1 MIKFITI
8 FLDRPRILFL
18 TLAFILL
25 SGISSVSTLPIQENP
40 ELAERWA
47 TVTISYPGATP
58 ERIETQ
64 IVDNL
69 ENKLREI
76 VEIDIEDLESIITQG
91 FSETIVELQQSVPP
105 ALIEEV
111 WSKVQNKIDQI
122 EKPIGTTMLLER
134 SSGPPITV
142 EYIIDWKG
150 EGDEPIIMMSRLAQ
164 QLQKK
169 LSSVPG
175 TEKTA
180 IYGEAEEEIV
190 VEVDSAKM
198 SSLGLTYQ
206 DISSAI
212 RSYDNKKPIGVAS
225 DDYSE
230 FLIRLKDNI
239 TSPQKIGEIPVK
251 VINQSE
257 IIRLQDIAEVSMQPA
272 NPIEDIFLYNGRRV
286 ISVSATGSFAQR
298 VYDYVKNA
306 EEQVDDMRQSL
317 PEEFHIEQIY
327 DESIYVSSK
336 FGELIKSFSLASF
349 FVLSLSFF
357 FLGVRPG
364 IIVTAILPFSV
375 SLVLLGCRLI
385 DLPLHQTSITGIIIA
400 LGLLID
406 NGIIVVEDYKYRR
419 SLGLPIKE
427 SINQTLV
434 NISTPLLAATATT
447 VFAFMPIV
455 TGEGSSTEFVG
466 GLALTVIMSI
476 ISSLL
481 LALIMV
487 PVLMSYMERIPFF
500 ANINVHEEGYKNEK
514 ILKKYRQFL
523 TWAFDVPRRALLIS
537 ISLPVLGFLLFGS
550 IPKDFF
556 PTNDRDM
563 FRIHLELPTNSSS
576 IKTLERVKLLRQQV
590 IDSNLIELDRDYW
603 FIGRWMPR
611 VLMNIVGGEEKTG
624 SNNHAQAVFFAKDYY
639 EMIDNLPELSK
650 MLVAKNPDLILFVDS
665 FQSGPPVFSDI
676 QYSIIGDDENV
687 LRALGSELELII
699 NNAPDVSHTK
709 SLDGYSNTNIEFE
722 FNSSNISLSGKNTEL
737 LVDELYAENNG
748 IIVSSMLDS
757 NKELPI
763 RVKGIRSSSD
773 IIGDTNY
780 LSIPSQNGIDFIG
793 NYGEARINKTSSYVT
808 RRNSQRVNHVEGW
821 IWTGTLP
828 HRTELYL
835 EENFKEFERR
845 LPPGYSI
852 LVGGEA
858 NSRGESQSQ
867 IFSSAIIYI
876 LLITIGL
883 VFALNSFRQTAV
895 ILSVAI
901 FSIGLSFLGLKIG
914 QQNYGFI
921 GTIGAL
927 GLIGLSIN
935 DSIIVLSHIKEKAN
949 QIAMKKADLIE
960 VVIRSTRHIITTSLT
975 TLGGFMPLI
984 FASIFFRPLAWGMS
998 IGVLGATMTALL
1010 YIPAMFIWLNKIK
1023 D

>member
-1 MIKFITI
+1 MKFINI

-25 SGISSVSTLPIQENP
+25 SGISSISTLPIQENP

-64 IVDNL
+64 VVDNL

-76 VEIDIEDLESIITQG
+76 VELDIEDLSSVITQG
-91 FSETIVELQQSVPP
+91 FSETLVELQQNVPP
-105 ALIEEV
+105 LLIEEV

-122 EKPIGTTMLLER
+122 ETPDGVTMLLER

-150 EGDEPIIMMSRLAQ
+150 EGNTPIIMMSRLAQ
-164 QLQKK
+164 QLQKR

-206 DISSAI
+206 EISTAI
-212 RSYDNKKPIGVAS
+212 KSYDNKKPVGVVS
-225 DDYSE
+225 DEYSE

-239 TSPQKIGEIPVK
+239 TTPQKIGEIPVK

-272 NPIEDIFLYNGRRV
+272 NPIEDIFLYNGKRV
-286 ISVSATGSFAQR
+286 LSVSATGSFSQR
-298 VYDYVKNA
+298 VFEYVENVDD
-306 EEQVDDMRQSL
+306 QVDKMRLTL
-317 PEEFHIEQIY
+317 PEEFQIERIY

-336 FGELIKSFSLASF
+336 FGELIKSFALATF

-357 FLGVRPG
+357 FLGIRPG

-419 SLGLPIKE
+419 SIGLSIRE

-434 NISTPLLAATATT
+434 HISTPLLAATATT

-455 TGEGSSTEFVG
+455 TGEGSSIEFVG
-466 GLALTVIMSI
+466 GMALTVIMSI
-476 ISSLL
+476 ISSLV

-487 PVLMSYMERIPFF
+487 PVLMSYMERIPYF
-500 ANINVHEEGYKNEK
+500 ANINVHEEGYKNQK
-514 ILKKYRQFL
+514 ILKKYRKFL
-523 TWAFDVPRRALLIS
+523 TWAFDVPRRAILIS
-537 ISLPVLGFLLFGS
+537 ISLPLLGFLIFGS

-556 PTNDRDM
+556 PANDRDM
-563 FRIHLELPTNSSS
+563 FRIHIELPTNSSS
-576 IKTLERVKLLRQQV
+576 TKTLEKVQEIRNQV
-590 IDSNLIELDRDYW
+590 IDSNLIELDKDYW

-611 VLMNIVGGEEKTG
+611 VLMNIVGGEEKNG
-624 SNNHAQAVFFAKDYY
+624 GNNHAQAVFFAKDYY
-639 EMIDNLPELSK
+639 EMIENLPKLSK
-650 MLVAKNPDLILFVDS
+650 MLVAQNSDLIIFVDS
-665 FQSGPPVFSDI
+665 FQTGPPVFSDI

-687 LRALGSELELII
+687 LRAIGSELELII
-699 NNAPDVSHTK
+699 NDAPDVSHTK
-709 SLDGYSNTNIEFE
+709 SLAGYSNTNIEFE
-722 FNSSNISLSGKNTEL
+722 FNSSNVSLSGKNTEL
-737 LVDELYAENNG
+737 LVNELYAENNG
-748 IIVSSMLDS
+748 IVVSSMLDS
-757 NKELPI
+757 NKEIPI
-763 RVKGIRSSSD
+763 RVKGIRESSD
-773 IIGDTNY
+773 IIGNTGY
-780 LSIPSQNGIDFIG
+780 LSIPAKDGIDFIG
-793 NYGEARINKTSSYVT
+793 NYGQATINKTSSYVT
-808 RRNSQRVNHVEGW
+808 RRNSQRVNQVEGW

-828 HRTELYL
+828 HKTEQYL
-835 EENFKEFERR
+835 EEKFNEFESN

-852 LVGGEA
+852 IVGGEA
-858 NSRGESQSQ
+858 ESRGQSQSQ
-867 IFSSAIIYI
+867 IYSSAIIYL
-876 LLITIGL
+876 LLITFGL
-883 VFALNSFRQTAV
+883 VFALNSFRQTLL

-901 FSIGLSFLGLKIG
+901 FSIGLSFLGLKLG

-921 GTIGAL
+921 GTVGAL

-949 QIAMKKADLIE
+949 QVSMTKSDLIV

-975 TLGGFMPLI
+975 TLGGFLPLI
-984 FASIFFRPLAWGMS
+984 FANIFFRPLAWAMS

-1010 YIPAMFIWLNKIK
+1010 YIPAMFILLKKIK
-1023 D
+1023 T

>member
-1 MIKFITI
+1 MKFISI

-25 SGISSVSTLPIQENP
+25 SGISSIYTLPIQENP

-47 TVTISYPGATP
+47 TVTISYPGAAP

-64 IVDNL
+64 VVDNL

-76 VEIDIEDLESIITQG
+76 VELDIEDLASVITQG
-91 FSETIVELQQSVPP
+91 FSETLVELQQSVPP
-105 ALIEEV
+105 SLIEEV

-122 EKPIGTTMLLER
+122 ETPDGVTMLLER

-150 EGDEPIIMMSRLAQ
+150 EGNAPIIMMSRLAQ

-206 DISSAI
+206 EISSAI
-212 RSYDNKKPIGVAS
+212 RSYDNKKPVGVVS
-225 DDYSE
+225 DEYSE

-286 ISVSATGSFAQR
+286 LSVSATGSFSQR
-298 VYDYVKNA
+298 VFEYVENVDV
-306 EEQVDDMRQSL
+306 QVDKMRLTL
-317 PEEFHIEQIY
+317 PEEFQIERIY

-336 FGELIKSFSLASF
+336 FGELIKSFALATF

-357 FLGVRPG
+357 FLGIRPG
-364 IIVTAILPFSV
+364 IIVTAILPLSV

-419 SLGLPIKE
+419 SIGLSIRE

-434 NISTPLLAATATT
+434 HISTPLLAATATT

-455 TGEGSSTEFVG
+455 TGEGSSIEFVG
-466 GLALTVIMSI
+466 GMALTVIMSI
-476 ISSLL
+476 VSSLV

-487 PVLMSYMERIPFF
+487 PVLMSYMERIPYF

-514 ILKKYRQFL
+514 ILKKYRKFL
-523 TWAFDVPRRALLIS
+523 TWAFDIPRRAILIS
-537 ISLPVLGFLLFGS
+537 ISLPLLGFLIFGS

-556 PTNDRDM
+556 PANDRDM
-563 FRIHLELPTNSSS
+563 FRIHIELPTNSSS
-576 IKTLERVKLLRQQV
+576 TKTLERAQEIRQQV
-590 IDSNLIELDRDYW
+590 IDSNLIELDKDYW

-611 VLMNIVGGEEKTG
+611 VLMNIVGGEEKNG
-624 SNNHAQAVFFAKDYY
+624 GNNHAQAVFFAKDYF
-639 EMIDNLPELSK
+639 EMIENLPKLSK
-650 MLVAKNPDLILFVDS
+650 MLVAQNSDLIIFVDS

-687 LRALGSELELII
+687 LRAIGSELELII
-699 NNAPDVSHTK
+699 NDAPDVSHTK
-709 SLDGYSNTNIEFE
+709 SLAGYSNTNIEFE
-722 FNSSNISLSGKNTEL
+722 FNSSNVSLSGKNTEL
-737 LVDELYAENNG
+737 LVNELYAENNG

-757 NKELPI
+757 NKEIPI
-763 RVKGIRSSSD
+763 RIKGIRDSSD
-773 IIGDTNY
+773 ITGDTGY
-780 LSIPSQNGIDFIG
+780 LSIPTRDGIDFIG
-793 NYGEARINKTSSYVT
+793 NYGQATINKTSSYVT
-808 RRNSQRVNHVEGW
+808 RRNSQRVNQVEGW

-828 HRTELYL
+828 HKTEQYL
-835 EENFKEFERR
+835 EEKFNEFERN

-852 LVGGEA
+852 IVGGEA
-858 NSRGESQSQ
+858 ESRGQSQSQ
-867 IFSSAIIYI
+867 IYSSAIIYL
-876 LLITIGL
+876 LLITFGL
-883 VFALNSFRQTAV
+883 VFALNSFKQTLL

-901 FSIGLSFLGLKIG
+901 FSIGLSFLGLKLG

-921 GTIGAL
+921 GTVGAL

-949 QIAMKKADLIE
+949 QVSMTKSDLIE

-975 TLGGFMPLI
+975 TLGGFLPLI
-984 FASIFFRPLAWGMS
+984 FANIFFRPLAWAMS

-1010 YIPAMFIWLNKIK
+1010 YIPAMFILLKKIK
-1023 D
+1023 T

>member
-1 MIKFITI
+1 MKFINI
-8 FLDRPRILFL
+8 FLERPRILFL

-25 SGISSVSTLPIQENP
+25 SGISSISTLPIQENP

-64 IVDNL
+64 VVDNL

-76 VEIDIEDLESIITQG
+76 VELDIEDLSSVITQG
-91 FSETIVELQQSVPP
+91 FSETLVELQQSVPP

-122 EKPIGTTMLLER
+122 ETPDGVTMLLER

-150 EGDEPIIMMSRLAQ
+150 EGNAPIIMMSRLAQ

-206 DISSAI
+206 EISSAI
-212 RSYDNKKPIGVAS
+212 KSYDNKKPVGVVS
-225 DDYSE
+225 DEYSE

-272 NPIEDIFLYNGRRV
+272 SPIEDIFLYNGRRV
-286 ISVSATGSFAQR
+286 LSVSATGSFSQR
-298 VYDYVKNA
+298 VFEYVENVDN
-306 EEQVDDMRQSL
+306 QVDKMRLTL
-317 PEEFHIEQIY
+317 PEEFQIERIY
-327 DESIYVSSK
+327 DESTYVSSK
-336 FGELIKSFSLASF
+336 FGELIKSFALATF

-357 FLGVRPG
+357 FLGFRPG
-364 IIVTAILPFSV
+364 IIVTAILPLSV

-385 DLPLHQTSITGIIIA
+385 DLPLHQTSITGVIIA

-419 SLGLPIKE
+419 SNGLSIKE

-434 NISTPLLAATATT
+434 HISTPLIAATATT

-455 TGEGSSTEFVG
+455 TGEGSSIEFVG
-466 GLALTVIMSI
+466 GMALTVIMSI
-476 ISSLL
+476 VSSLL

-487 PVLMSYMERIPFF
+487 PVLMSYMERIPYF
-500 ANINVHEEGYKNEK
+500 ANINVHEEGYKNQK
-514 ILKKYRQFL
+514 ILKKYRKFL
-523 TWAFDVPRRALLIS
+523 TWAFDIPRRAILIS
-537 ISLPVLGFLLFGS
+537 ISLPLLGFLIFTS

-556 PTNDRDM
+556 PANDRDM
-563 FRIHLELPTNSSS
+563 FRIHIELPTNSSS
-576 IKTLERVKLLRQQV
+576 IKTLERVQEIRQQV

-611 VLMNIVGGEEKTG
+611 VLMNIVGGEEKNG
-624 SNNHAQAVFFAKDYY
+624 GNNHAQAVFFAKDYY
-639 EMIDNLPELSK
+639 EMIENLPKLSK
-650 MLVAKNPDLILFVDS
+650 MLVAQNSDLIIFVDS
-665 FQSGPPVFSDI
+665 FQTGPPVFSDI

-687 LRALGSELELII
+687 LRAIGSELELII
-699 NNAPDVSHTK
+699 NDAPDVSHTK
-709 SLDGYSNTNIEFE
+709 SLAGYSNTNIEFE
-722 FNSSNISLSGKNTEL
+722 FNSSNVSLSGKNTEL
-737 LVDELYAENNG
+737 LVNELYAENNG

-757 NKELPI
+757 NKEIPI
-763 RVKGIRSSSD
+763 RIKGMRDSSD
-773 IIGDTNY
+773 ITGDTGY
-780 LSIPSQNGIDFIG
+780 LSIPTQDGIDFIG
-793 NYGEARINKTSSYVT
+793 NYGQASINKTSSYVT
-808 RRNSQRVNHVEGW
+808 RRNSQRVNQVEGW

-828 HRTELYL
+828 HKTEQYL
-835 EENFKEFERR
+835 EEKFNDFESN

-852 LVGGEA
+852 IVGGEA
-858 NSRGESQSQ
+858 ESRGQSQSQ
-867 IFSSAIIYI
+867 IYSSAIIYL
-876 LLITIGL
+876 LLITFGL
-883 VFALNSFRQTAV
+883 VFALNSFKQTLL

-901 FSIGLSFLGLKIG
+901 FSIGLSFLGLKLG

-921 GTIGAL
+921 GTVGAL

-949 QIAMKKADLIE
+949 QVSMTKAELIE

-975 TLGGFMPLI
+975 TLGGFIPLI
-984 FASIFFRPLAWGMS
+984 FANIFFRPLAWAMS

-1010 YIPAMFIWLNKIK
+1010 YIPAMFILMKKIK
-1023 D
+1023 N

>member
-1 MIKFITI
+1 MKFISI

-25 SGISSVSTLPIQENP
+25 SGISSVFTLPIQENP

-64 IVDNL
+64 VVDNL

-76 VEIDIEDLESIITQG
+76 VELDIEDLSSVITQG
-91 FSETIVELQQSVPP
+91 FSETVVELRQSVPP

-122 EKPIGTTMLLER
+122 EMPDETTMLLER

-142 EYIIDWKG
+142 EYIIDWRG
-150 EGDEPIIMMSRLAQ
+150 EGSEPIIMMSRLAQ

-206 DISSAI
+206 EISLAI
-212 RSYDNKKPIGVAS
+212 RSYDNKKPVGVVS
-225 DDYSE
+225 DEYSE

-286 ISVSATGSFAQR
+286 ISVSATGSFSQR
-298 VYDYVKNA
+298 VFEYVENVDD
-306 EEQVDDMRQSL
+306 QVDDMRQTL
-317 PEEFHIEQIY
+317 PEEFQIERIY

-357 FLGVRPG
+357 FLGIRPG

-419 SLGLPIKE
+419 SIGLSIRE

-434 NISTPLLAATATT
+434 HISTPLAAATATT

-455 TGEGSSTEFVG
+455 TGEGSSIEFVG
-466 GLALTVIMSI
+466 GMALTVIMSI

-487 PVLMSYMERIPFF
+487 PVLMSYMERIPYF

-514 ILKKYRQFL
+514 ILKKYREFL
-523 TWAFDVPRRALLIS
+523 TWAFDVPRRAILIS
-537 ISLPVLGFLLFGS
+537 ISLPMLGFLLFGT

-556 PTNDRDM
+556 PANDRDM
-563 FRIHLELPTNSSS
+563 FRIHIELPTNSSS
-576 IKTLERVKLLRQQV
+576 TKTLERVQELRQQI

-611 VLMNIVGGEEKTG
+611 VLMNIVGGEEKNG
-624 SNNHAQAVFFAKDYY
+624 ANNHAQAVLFAKDYF

-650 MLVAKNPDLILFVDS
+650 MLVAKNSDLIIFVDS

-687 LRALGSELELII
+687 LRAIGSELELII
-699 NNAPDVSHTK
+699 NDAPDVSHTK
-709 SLDGYSNTNIEFE
+709 SLAGYSNTNIEFE
-722 FNSSNISLSGKNTEL
+722 FNSSNVSLSGKNTEL
-737 LVDELYAENNG
+737 LVNELYAENNG

-757 NKELPI
+757 NKEIPI
-763 RVKGIRSSSD
+763 RVKGLRESSD
-773 IIGDTNY
+773 IIGDTSY
-780 LSIPSQNGIDFIG
+780 LSIPTQNGIDFIG
-793 NYGEARINKTSSYVT
+793 NYGEATINKTTSYVT
-808 RRNSQRVNHVEGW
+808 RRNSQRVNQVEGW

-828 HRTELYL
+828 HETEQYL
-835 EENFKEFERR
+835 EEKFNEFERN

-852 LVGGEA
+852 IVGGEA
-858 NSRGESQSQ
+858 ESRGQSQSQ
-867 IFSSAIIYI
+867 IYSSAIIYI

-883 VFALNSFRQTAV
+883 VFALNSFRQTAI

-901 FSIGLSFLGLKIG
+901 FSVGLSFLGLKVG

-921 GTIGAL
+921 GTVGAL

-949 QIAMKKADLIE
+949 QIAMTKADLIE

-975 TLGGFMPLI
+975 TLGGFLPLI
-984 FASIFFRPLAWGMS
+984 FANIFFRPLAWGMS

-1010 YIPAMFIWLNKIK
+1010 YIPAMFILLKKIK
-1023 D
+1023 T

>member
-1 MIKFITI
+1 MKFINI
-8 FLDRPRILFL
+8 FLERPRILFL

-25 SGISSVSTLPIQENP
+25 SGISSISTLPIQENP

-64 IVDNL
+64 VVDNL

-76 VEIDIEDLESIITQG
+76 VELDIEDLSSVITQG
-91 FSETIVELQQSVPP
+91 FSETLVELQQSVSP

-122 EKPIGTTMLLER
+122 ETPDGVTMLLER

-150 EGDEPIIMMSRLAQ
+150 EGNAPIIMMSRLAQ

-206 DISSAI
+206 EISSAI
-212 RSYDNKKPIGVAS
+212 KSYDNKKPVGVVS
-225 DDYSE
+225 DKYSE

-272 NPIEDIFLYNGRRV
+272 SPIEDIFLYNGRRV
-286 ISVSATGSFAQR
+286 LSVSATGSFSQR
-298 VYDYVKNA
+298 VFEYVANVDN
-306 EEQVDDMRQSL
+306 QVDKMRLTL
-317 PEEFHIEQIY
+317 PEEFQIERIY
-327 DESIYVSSK
+327 DESTYVSSK
-336 FGELIKSFSLASF
+336 FGELIKSFALATF

-357 FLGVRPG
+357 FLGIRPG
-364 IIVTAILPFSV
+364 IIVTAILPLSV

-385 DLPLHQTSITGIIIA
+385 DLPLHQTSITGVIIA

-419 SLGLPIKE
+419 SNGLSIKE

-434 NISTPLLAATATT
+434 HISTPLIAATATT

-455 TGEGSSTEFVG
+455 TGEGSSIEFVG
-466 GLALTVIMSI
+466 GMALTVIMSI
-476 ISSLL
+476 VSSLL

-487 PVLMSYMERIPFF
+487 PVLMSYMERIPYF
-500 ANINVHEEGYKNEK
+500 ANINVHEEGYKNQK
-514 ILKKYRQFL
+514 ILKKYRKFL
-523 TWAFDVPRRALLIS
+523 TWAFDIPRRAILIS
-537 ISLPVLGFLLFGS
+537 ISLPLLGFLIFTS

-556 PTNDRDM
+556 PANDRDM
-563 FRIHLELPTNSSS
+563 FRIHIELPTNSSS
-576 IKTLERVKLLRQQV
+576 TKTLERVQEIRQQV

-611 VLMNIVGGEEKTG
+611 VLMNIVGGEEKNG
-624 SNNHAQAVFFAKDYY
+624 GNNHAQAVFFAKDYY
-639 EMIDNLPELSK
+639 EMIENLPKLSK
-650 MLVAKNPDLILFVDS
+650 MLVAQNSDLIIFVDS
-665 FQSGPPVFSDI
+665 FQTGPPVFSDI

-687 LRALGSELELII
+687 LRAIGSELELII
-699 NNAPDVSHTK
+699 NDAPDVSHTK
-709 SLDGYSNTNIEFE
+709 SLAGYSNTNIEFE
-722 FNSSNISLSGKNTEL
+722 FNSSNVSLSGKNTEL
-737 LVDELYAENNG
+737 LVNELYAENNG

-757 NKELPI
+757 NKEIPI
-763 RVKGIRSSSD
+763 RIKGIRDSSD
-773 IIGDTNY
+773 ITGDTGY
-780 LSIPSQNGIDFIG
+780 LSIPTQDGIDFIG
-793 NYGEARINKTSSYVT
+793 NYGQASINKTSSYVT
-808 RRNSQRVNHVEGW
+808 RRNSQRVNQVEGW

-828 HRTELYL
+828 HKTEQYL
-835 EENFKEFERR
+835 EEKFNEFESN

-852 LVGGEA
+852 IVGGEA
-858 NSRGESQSQ
+858 ESRGQSQSQ
-867 IFSSAIIYI
+867 IYSSAIIYL
-876 LLITIGL
+876 LLITFGL
-883 VFALNSFRQTAV
+883 VFALNSFKQTLL

-901 FSIGLSFLGLKIG
+901 FSIGLSFLGLKLG

-921 GTIGAL
+921 GTVGAL

-949 QIAMKKADLIE
+949 QVSMTKAELIE

-975 TLGGFMPLI
+975 TLGGFLPLI
-984 FASIFFRPLAWGMS
+984 FANIFFRPLAWAMS

-1010 YIPAMFIWLNKIK
+1010 YIPAMFILMKKIK
-1023 D
+1023 T

>member
-1 MIKFITI
+1 MKFISI

-25 SGISSVSTLPIQENP
+25 SGISSIYTLPIQENP

-47 TVTISYPGATP
+47 TVTISYPGAAP

-64 IVDNL
+64 VVDNL

-76 VEIDIEDLESIITQG
+76 VELDIEDLASVITQG
-91 FSETIVELQQSVPP
+91 FSETLVELQQSVPP
-105 ALIEEV
+105 SLIEEV

-122 EKPIGTTMLLER
+122 ETPDGVTMLLER

-150 EGDEPIIMMSRLAQ
+150 EGNAPIIMMSRLAQ

-206 DISSAI
+206 EISSAI
-212 RSYDNKKPIGVAS
+212 RSYDNKKPVGVVS
-225 DDYSE
+225 DEYSE

-286 ISVSATGSFAQR
+286 LSVSATGSFSQR
-298 VYDYVKNA
+298 VFEYVENVDV
-306 EEQVDDMRQSL
+306 QVDKMRLTL
-317 PEEFHIEQIY
+317 PEEFQIERIY

-336 FGELIKSFSLASF
+336 FGELIKSFALATF

-357 FLGVRPG
+357 FLGIRPG
-364 IIVTAILPFSV
+364 IIVTAILPLSV

-419 SLGLPIKE
+419 SIGLSIRE

-434 NISTPLLAATATT
+434 HISTPLLAATATT

-455 TGEGSSTEFVG
+455 TGEGSSIEFVG
-466 GLALTVIMSI
+466 GMALTVIMSI
-476 ISSLL
+476 ISSLV

-487 PVLMSYMERIPFF
+487 PVLMSYMERIPYF
-500 ANINVHEEGYKNEK
+500 ANINVHEEGYKNQK
-514 ILKKYRQFL
+514 ILKKYRKFL
-523 TWAFDVPRRALLIS
+523 TWAFDVPRRAILIS
-537 ISLPVLGFLLFGS
+537 ISLPLLGFLIFGS

-556 PTNDRDM
+556 PANDRDM
-563 FRIHLELPTNSSS
+563 FRIHIELPTNSSS
-576 IKTLERVKLLRQQV
+576 TKTLEKVQEIRNQV
-590 IDSNLIELDRDYW
+590 IDSNLIELDKDYW

-611 VLMNIVGGEEKTG
+611 VLMNIVGGEEKNG
-624 SNNHAQAVFFAKDYY
+624 GNNHAQAVFFAKDYY
-639 EMIDNLPELSK
+639 EMIENLPKLSK
-650 MLVAKNPDLILFVDS
+650 MLVAQNSDLIIFVDS

-687 LRALGSELELII
+687 LRAIGSELELII

-709 SLDGYSNTNIEFE
+709 SLAGYSNTNIEFE
-722 FNSSNISLSGKNTEL
+722 FDSSNISLSGKNTEL
-737 LVDELYAENNG
+737 LVNELYAENNG

-757 NKELPI
+757 NKEIPI
-763 RVKGIRSSSD
+763 RVKGIRESSD
-773 IIGDTNY
+773 IIGDTSY
-780 LSIPSQNGIDFIG
+780 LSIPSNDGIDFIG
-793 NYGEARINKTSSYVT
+793 NYGEAKINKTTSYVT
-808 RRNSQRVNHVEGW
+808 RRNSQRVNQVEGW

-828 HRTELYL
+828 HKTEQYL
-835 EENFKEFERR
+835 EENFRKFESN

-852 LVGGEA
+852 IVGGEA
-858 NSRGESQSQ
+858 ESRGQSQSQ
-867 IFSSAIIYI
+867 IYSSALIYI

-883 VFALNSFRQTAV
+883 VFALNSFRQTAI

-901 FSIGLSFLGLKIG
+901 FSIGLSFLGLKVG

-921 GTIGAL
+921 GTVGAL

-949 QIAMKKADLIE
+949 QISMTKADLIE

-975 TLGGFMPLI
+975 TLGGFLPLI
-984 FASIFFRPLAWGMS
+984 FANIFFRPLAWGMS

-1010 YIPAMFIWLNKIK
+1010 YIPAMFILLKRIK
-1023 D
+1023 N

>member
-1 MIKFITI
+1 MKFISI

-25 SGISSVSTLPIQENP
+25 SGISSVFTLPIQENP

-64 IVDNL
+64 VVDNL

-76 VEIDIEDLESIITQG
+76 VELDIEDLSSVITQG
-91 FSETIVELQQSVPP
+91 FSETVVELRQSVPP

-122 EKPIGTTMLLER
+122 EMPDETTMLLER

-150 EGDEPIIMMSRLAQ
+150 EGSEPIIMMSRLAQ

-206 DISSAI
+206 EISLAI
-212 RSYDNKKPIGVAS
+212 RSYDNKKPIGVVS
-225 DDYSE
+225 DEYSE

-286 ISVSATGSFAQR
+286 ISVSATGSFSQR
-298 VYDYVKNA
+298 VFEYVENIDD
-306 EEQVDDMRQSL
+306 QVDDMRQTL
-317 PEEFHIEQIY
+317 PEEFQIERIY

-357 FLGVRPG
+357 FLGIRPG

-419 SLGLPIKE
+419 SIGLSIRE

-434 NISTPLLAATATT
+434 HISTPLAAATATT

-455 TGEGSSTEFVG
+455 TGEGSSIEFVG
-466 GLALTVIMSI
+466 GMALTVIMSI

-487 PVLMSYMERIPFF
+487 PVLMSYMERIPYF

-514 ILKKYRQFL
+514 ILKKYREFL
-523 TWAFDVPRRALLIS
+523 TWAFDVPRRAILIS
-537 ISLPVLGFLLFGS
+537 ISLPMLGFLLFGT

-556 PTNDRDM
+556 PANDRDM
-563 FRIHLELPTNSSS
+563 FRIHIELPTNSSS
-576 IKTLERVKLLRQQV
+576 TKTLERVQELRQQI

-611 VLMNIVGGEEKTG
+611 VLMNIVGGEEKNG
-624 SNNHAQAVFFAKDYY
+624 ANNHAQAVLFAKDYF

-650 MLVAKNPDLILFVDS
+650 MLVAKNSDLIIFVDS

-687 LRALGSELELII
+687 LRAIGSELELII
-699 NNAPDVSHTK
+699 NDAPDVSHTK
-709 SLDGYSNTNIEFE
+709 SLAGYSNTNIEFE
-722 FNSSNISLSGKNTEL
+722 FNSSNVSLSGKNTEL
-737 LVDELYAENNG
+737 LVNELYAENNG

-757 NKELPI
+757 NKEIPI
-763 RVKGIRSSSD
+763 RVKGIRESSD
-773 IIGDTNY
+773 IIGDTSY
-780 LSIPSQNGIDFIG
+780 LSIPTQNGIDFIG
-793 NYGEARINKTSSYVT
+793 NYGEATINKTTSYVT
-808 RRNSQRVNHVEGW
+808 RRNSQRVNQVEGW

-828 HRTELYL
+828 HKTEQYL
-835 EENFKEFERR
+835 EEKFNEFKRN

-852 LVGGEA
+852 IVGGEA
-858 NSRGESQSQ
+858 ESRGQSQSQ
-867 IFSSAIIYI
+867 IYSSAIIYI

-883 VFALNSFRQTAV
+883 VFALNSFRQTAI

-901 FSIGLSFLGLKIG
+901 FSVGLSFLGLKVG

-921 GTIGAL
+921 GTVGAL

-949 QIAMKKADLIE
+949 QIAMTKADLIE

-975 TLGGFMPLI
+975 TLGGFLPLI
-984 FASIFFRPLAWGMS
+984 FANIFFRPLAWGMS

-1010 YIPAMFIWLNKIK
+1010 YIPAMFILLKKIK
-1023 D
+1023 I

>member
-164 QLQKK
+164 LQKK

-212 RSYDNKKPIGVAS
+212 RSYDNKKPIGVVS
-225 DDYSE
+225 DEYSE
-230 FLIRLKDNI
+230 LLIRLKDNI

-306 EEQVDDMRQSL
+306 EAQVDDMRQSL

-327 DESIYVSSK
+327 DESIYVSGK

-406 NGIIVVEDYKYRR
+406 NGIIVVGNSTKTEDY
-419 SLGLPIKE
+419 SFDVLLIKLSE
-427 SINQTLV
+427 NGEEEWSQTFGNNTNEVNMSVQSINPTSKIV
-434 NISTPLLAATATT
+434 N
-447 VFAFMPIV
+447 F
-455 TGEGSSTEFVG
+455 
-466 GLALTVIMSI
+466 
-476 ISSLL
+476 
-481 LALIMV
+481 
-487 PVLMSYMERIPFF
+487 
-500 ANINVHEEGYKNEK
+500 
-514 ILKKYRQFL
+514 
-523 TWAFDVPRRALLIS
+523 
-537 ISLPVLGFLLFGS
+537 
-550 IPKDFF
+550 
-556 PTNDRDM
+556 
-563 FRIHLELPTNSSS
+563 
-576 IKTLERVKLLRQQV
+576 
-590 IDSNLIELDRDYW
+590 
-603 FIGRWMPR
+603 
-611 VLMNIVGGEEKTG
+611 
-624 SNNHAQAVFFAKDYY
+624 
-639 EMIDNLPELSK
+639 
-650 MLVAKNPDLILFVDS
+650 
-665 FQSGPPVFSDI
+665 
-676 QYSIIGDDENV
+676 
-687 LRALGSELELII
+687 
-699 NNAPDVSHTK
+699 
-709 SLDGYSNTNIEFE
+709 
-722 FNSSNISLSGKNTEL
+722 
-737 LVDELYAENNG
+737 
-748 IIVSSMLDS
+748 
-757 NKELPI
+757 
-763 RVKGIRSSSD
+763 
-773 IIGDTNY
+773 
-780 LSIPSQNGIDFIG
+780 
-793 NYGEARINKTSSYVT
+793 
-808 RRNSQRVNHVEGW
+808 
-821 IWTGTLP
+821 
-828 HRTELYL
+828 
-835 EENFKEFERR
+835 
-845 LPPGYSI
+845 
-852 LVGGEA
+852 
-858 NSRGESQSQ
+858 
-867 IFSSAIIYI
+867 
-876 LLITIGL
+876 
-883 VFALNSFRQTAV
+883 
-895 ILSVAI
+895 
-901 FSIGLSFLGLKIG
+901 
-914 QQNYGFI
+914 
-921 GTIGAL
+921 
-927 GLIGLSIN
+927 
-935 DSIIVLSHIKEKAN
+935 
-949 QIAMKKADLIE
+949 
-960 VVIRSTRHIITTSLT
+960 
-975 TLGGFMPLI
+975 
-984 FASIFFRPLAWGMS
+984 
-998 IGVLGATMTALL
+998 
-1010 YIPAMFIWLNKIK
+1010 
-1023 D
+1023 

>member
-1 MIKFITI
+1 MKFINI

-25 SGISSVSTLPIQENP
+25 SGISSISTLPIQENP

-64 IVDNL
+64 VVDNL

-76 VEIDIEDLESIITQG
+76 VELDIEDLSSVITQG
-91 FSETIVELQQSVPP
+91 FSETLVELQQNVPP
-105 ALIEEV
+105 SLIEEV

-122 EKPIGTTMLLER
+122 ETPDGVTMLLER

-150 EGDEPIIMMSRLAQ
+150 EGNTPIIMMSRLAQ
-164 QLQKK
+164 QLQKR

-206 DISSAI
+206 EISTAI
-212 RSYDNKKPIGVAS
+212 KSYDNKKPVGVVS
-225 DDYSE
+225 DEYSE

-239 TSPQKIGEIPVK
+239 TTPQKIGEIPVK

-272 NPIEDIFLYNGRRV
+272 NPIEDIFLYNGKRV
-286 ISVSATGSFAQR
+286 LSVSATGSFSQR
-298 VYDYVKNA
+298 VFEYVENVDD
-306 EEQVDDMRQSL
+306 QVDKMRLTL
-317 PEEFHIEQIY
+317 PEEFQIERIY

-336 FGELIKSFSLASF
+336 FGELIKSFALATF

-357 FLGVRPG
+357 FLGIRPG

-419 SLGLPIKE
+419 SIGLSIRE

-434 NISTPLLAATATT
+434 HISTPLLAATATT

-455 TGEGSSTEFVG
+455 TGEGSSIEFVG
-466 GLALTVIMSI
+466 GMALTVIMSI
-476 ISSLL
+476 ISSLV

-487 PVLMSYMERIPFF
+487 PVLMSYMERIPYF
-500 ANINVHEEGYKNEK
+500 ANINVHEEGYKNQK
-514 ILKKYRQFL
+514 ILKKYRKFL
-523 TWAFDVPRRALLIS
+523 TWAFDVPRRAILIS
-537 ISLPVLGFLLFGS
+537 IYLPLLGFLIFGS

-556 PTNDRDM
+556 PANDRDM
-563 FRIHLELPTNSSS
+563 FRIHIELPTNSSS
-576 IKTLERVKLLRQQV
+576 TKTLEKVQEIRNQV
-590 IDSNLIELDRDYW
+590 IDSNLIELDKDYW

-611 VLMNIVGGEEKTG
+611 VLMNIVGGEEKNG
-624 SNNHAQAVFFAKDYY
+624 GNNHAQAVFFAKDYY
-639 EMIDNLPELSK
+639 EMIENLPKLSK
-650 MLVAKNPDLILFVDS
+650 MLVAQNSDLIIFVDS
-665 FQSGPPVFSDI
+665 FQTGPPVFSDI

-687 LRALGSELELII
+687 LRAIGSELELII
-699 NNAPDVSHTK
+699 NDAPDVSHTK
-709 SLDGYSNTNIEFE
+709 SLAGYSNTNIEFE
-722 FNSSNISLSGKNTEL
+722 FNSSNVSLSGKNTEL
-737 LVDELYAENNG
+737 LVNELYAENNG
-748 IIVSSMLDS
+748 IVVSSMLDS
-757 NKELPI
+757 NKEIPI
-763 RVKGIRSSSD
+763 RVKGIRESSD
-773 IIGDTNY
+773 IIGNTGY
-780 LSIPSQNGIDFIG
+780 LSIPAKDGIDFIG
-793 NYGEARINKTSSYVT
+793 NYGQATINKTSSYVT
-808 RRNSQRVNHVEGW
+808 RRNSQRVNQVEGW

-828 HRTELYL
+828 HKTEQYL
-835 EENFKEFERR
+835 EEKFNEFESN

-852 LVGGEA
+852 IVGGEA
-858 NSRGESQSQ
+858 ESRGQSQSQ
-867 IFSSAIIYI
+867 IFSSAIIYL
-876 LLITIGL
+876 LLITFGL
-883 VFALNSFRQTAV
+883 VFALNSFRQTLL

-901 FSIGLSFLGLKIG
+901 FSIGLSFLGLKLG

-921 GTIGAL
+921 GTVGAL

-949 QIAMKKADLIE
+949 QVSMTKSDLIE

-975 TLGGFMPLI
+975 TLGGFLPLI
-984 FASIFFRPLAWGMS
+984 FANIFFRPLAWAMS

-1010 YIPAMFIWLNKIK
+1010 YIPAMFILLKKIK
-1023 D
+1023 T

>member
-1 MIKFITI
+1 MKFISI

-25 SGISSVSTLPIQENP
+25 SGISSVFTLPIQENP

-64 IVDNL
+64 VVDNL

-76 VEIDIEDLESIITQG
+76 VELDIEDLSSVITQG
-91 FSETIVELQQSVPP
+91 FSETVVELRQSVPP

-122 EKPIGTTMLLER
+122 EMPDETTMLLER

-150 EGDEPIIMMSRLAQ
+150 EGSEPIIMMSRLAQ

-206 DISSAI
+206 EISLAI
-212 RSYDNKKPIGVAS
+212 RSYDNKKPIGVVS
-225 DDYSE
+225 DEYSE

-286 ISVSATGSFAQR
+286 ISVSATGSFSQR
-298 VYDYVKNA
+298 VFEYVENVDD
-306 EEQVDDMRQSL
+306 QVDDMRQTL
-317 PEEFHIEQIY
+317 PEEFQIERIY

-357 FLGVRPG
+357 FLGIRPG

-419 SLGLPIKE
+419 SIGLSIRE

-434 NISTPLLAATATT
+434 HISTPLAAATATT

-455 TGEGSSTEFVG
+455 TGEGSSIEFVG
-466 GLALTVIMSI
+466 GMALTVIMSI

-487 PVLMSYMERIPFF
+487 PVLMSYMERIPYF

-514 ILKKYRQFL
+514 ILKKYREFL
-523 TWAFDVPRRALLIS
+523 TWAFDVPRRAILIS
-537 ISLPVLGFLLFGS
+537 ISLPMLGFLLFGT

-556 PTNDRDM
+556 PANDRDM
-563 FRIHLELPTNSSS
+563 FRIHIELPTNSSS
-576 IKTLERVKLLRQQV
+576 TKTLERVQELRQQI

-611 VLMNIVGGEEKTG
+611 VLMNIVGGEEKNG
-624 SNNHAQAVFFAKDYY
+624 ANNHAQAVLFAKDYF

-650 MLVAKNPDLILFVDS
+650 MLVAKNSDLIIFVDS

-687 LRALGSELELII
+687 LRAIGSELELII
-699 NNAPDVSHTK
+699 NDAPDVSHTK
-709 SLDGYSNTNIEFE
+709 SLAGYSNTNIEFE
-722 FNSSNISLSGKNTEL
+722 FNSSNVSLSGKNTEL
-737 LVDELYAENNG
+737 LVNELYAENNG

-757 NKELPI
+757 NKEIPI
-763 RVKGIRSSSD
+763 RVKGIRESSD
-773 IIGDTNY
+773 IIGDTSY
-780 LSIPSQNGIDFIG
+780 LSIPTQNGIDFIG
-793 NYGEARINKTSSYVT
+793 NYGEATINKTTSYVT
-808 RRNSQRVNHVEGW
+808 RRNSQRVNQVEGW

-828 HRTELYL
+828 HKTEQYL
-835 EENFKEFERR
+835 EEKFNEFERN

-852 LVGGEA
+852 IVGGEA
-858 NSRGESQSQ
+858 ESRGQSQSQ
-867 IFSSAIIYI
+867 IYSSAIIYI

-883 VFALNSFRQTAV
+883 VFALNSFRQTAI

-901 FSIGLSFLGLKIG
+901 FSVGLSFLGLKVG

-921 GTIGAL
+921 GTVGAL

-949 QIAMKKADLIE
+949 QIAMTKADLIE

-975 TLGGFMPLI
+975 TLGGFLPLI
-984 FASIFFRPLAWGMS
+984 FANIFFRPLAWGMS

-1010 YIPAMFIWLNKIK
+1010 YIPAMFILLKKIK
-1023 D
+1023 I

>member
-1 MIKFITI
+1 MKFINI
-8 FLDRPRILFL
+8 FLERPRILFL

-25 SGISSVSTLPIQENP
+25 SGISSISILPIQENP

-64 IVDNL
+64 VVDNL

-76 VEIDIEDLESIITQG
+76 VELDIEDLSSVITQG

-122 EKPIGTTMLLER
+122 ETPDGVTMLLER

-150 EGDEPIIMMSRLAQ
+150 EGNAPIIMMSRLAQ

-206 DISSAI
+206 EISSAI
-212 RSYDNKKPIGVAS
+212 KSYDNKKPVGVVS
-225 DDYSE
+225 DKYSE

-272 NPIEDIFLYNGRRV
+272 SPIEDIFLYNGRRV
-286 ISVSATGSFAQR
+286 LSVSATGSFSQR
-298 VYDYVKNA
+298 VFEYVENVDN
-306 EEQVDDMRQSL
+306 QVDKMRLTL
-317 PEEFHIEQIY
+317 PEEFQIERIY
-327 DESIYVSSK
+327 DESTYVSSK
-336 FGELIKSFSLASF
+336 FGELIKSFALATF

-357 FLGVRPG
+357 FLGIRPG
-364 IIVTAILPFSV
+364 IIVTAILPLSV

-385 DLPLHQTSITGIIIA
+385 DLPLHQTSITGVIIA

-419 SLGLPIKE
+419 SNGLSIKE

-434 NISTPLLAATATT
+434 HISTPLIAATATT

-455 TGEGSSTEFVG
+455 TGEGSSIEFVG
-466 GLALTVIMSI
+466 GMALTVIMSI
-476 ISSLL
+476 VSSLL

-487 PVLMSYMERIPFF
+487 PVLMSYMERIPYF
-500 ANINVHEEGYKNEK
+500 ANINVHEEGYKNQK
-514 ILKKYRQFL
+514 ILKKYRKFL
-523 TWAFDVPRRALLIS
+523 TWAFDIPRRAILIS
-537 ISLPVLGFLLFGS
+537 ISLPLLGFLIFTS

-556 PTNDRDM
+556 PANDRDM
-563 FRIHLELPTNSSS
+563 FRIHIELPTNSSS
-576 IKTLERVKLLRQQV
+576 TKTLERVQEIRQQV

-611 VLMNIVGGEEKTG
+611 VLMNIVGGEEKNG
-624 SNNHAQAVFFAKDYY
+624 GNNHAQAVFFAKDYY
-639 EMIDNLPELSK
+639 EMIENLPKLSK
-650 MLVAKNPDLILFVDS
+650 MLVAQNSDLIIFVDS
-665 FQSGPPVFSDI
+665 FQTGPPVFSDI

-687 LRALGSELELII
+687 LRAIGSELELII
-699 NNAPDVSHTK
+699 NDAPDVSHTK
-709 SLDGYSNTNIEFE
+709 SLAGYSNTNIEFE
-722 FNSSNISLSGKNTEL
+722 FNSSNVSLSGKNTEL
-737 LVDELYAENNG
+737 LVNELYAENNG

-757 NKELPI
+757 NKEIPI
-763 RVKGIRSSSD
+763 RIKGIRDSSD
-773 IIGDTNY
+773 ITGDTGY
-780 LSIPSQNGIDFIG
+780 LSIPTQDGIDFIG
-793 NYGEARINKTSSYVT
+793 NYGQASINKTSSYVT
-808 RRNSQRVNHVEGW
+808 RRNSQRVNQVEGW

-828 HRTELYL
+828 HKTEQYL
-835 EENFKEFERR
+835 EEKFNEFENN

-852 LVGGEA
+852 IVGGEA
-858 NSRGESQSQ
+858 ESRGQSQSQ
-867 IFSSAIIYI
+867 IYSSAIIYL
-876 LLITIGL
+876 LLITFGL
-883 VFALNSFRQTAV
+883 VFALNSFKQTLL

-901 FSIGLSFLGLKIG
+901 FSIGLSFLGLKLG

-921 GTIGAL
+921 GTVGAL

-949 QIAMKKADLIE
+949 QVSMTKAELIE

-975 TLGGFMPLI
+975 TLGGFLPLI
-984 FASIFFRPLAWGMS
+984 FANIFFRPLAWAMS

-1010 YIPAMFIWLNKIK
+1010 YIPAMFILMKKIK
-1023 D
+1023 T

>member
-1 MIKFITI
+1 MKFINI
-8 FLDRPRILFL
+8 FLERPRILFL

-25 SGISSVSTLPIQENP
+25 SGISSISSLPIQENP

-64 IVDNL
+64 VVDNL

-76 VEIDIEDLESIITQG
+76 VELDIEDLSSVITQG
-91 FSETIVELQQSVPP
+91 FSETQVELQQSVPP

-122 EKPIGTTMLLER
+122 ETPDGVTMLLER

-150 EGDEPIIMMSRLAQ
+150 EGNTPIIMMSRLAQ

-206 DISSAI
+206 EISSAI
-212 RSYDNKKPIGVAS
+212 KSYDNKKPVGVVS
-225 DDYSE
+225 DKYSE

-272 NPIEDIFLYNGRRV
+272 SPIEDIFLYNGRRV
-286 ISVSATGSFAQR
+286 LSVSATGSFSQR
-298 VYDYVKNA
+298 VFEYVENVDN
-306 EEQVDDMRQSL
+306 QVNKMRLTL
-317 PEEFHIEQIY
+317 PEEFQIERIY
-327 DESIYVSSK
+327 DESTYVSSK
-336 FGELIKSFSLASF
+336 FGELIKSFALATF

-357 FLGVRPG
+357 FLGIRPG
-364 IIVTAILPFSV
+364 IIVTAILPLSV

-385 DLPLHQTSITGIIIA
+385 DLPLHQTSITGVIIA

-419 SLGLPIKE
+419 SNGLSIKE

-434 NISTPLLAATATT
+434 HISTPLIAATATT

-455 TGEGSSTEFVG
+455 TGEGSSIEFVG
-466 GLALTVIMSI
+466 GMALTVIMSI
-476 ISSLL
+476 VSSLL
-481 LALIMV
+481 LALFMV
-487 PVLMSYMERIPFF
+487 PVLMSYMERIPYF
-500 ANINVHEEGYKNEK
+500 ANINVHEEGYKNQK
-514 ILKKYRQFL
+514 ILKKYRKFL
-523 TWAFDVPRRALLIS
+523 TWAFDIPRRAILIS
-537 ISLPVLGFLLFGS
+537 ISLPLLGFLIFPS

-556 PTNDRDM
+556 PANDRDM
-563 FRIHLELPTNSSS
+563 FRIHIELPTNSSS
-576 IKTLERVKLLRQQV
+576 TKTLERVQEIRQQV

-611 VLMNIVGGEEKTG
+611 VLMNIVGGEEKNG
-624 SNNHAQAVFFAKDYY
+624 ANNHAQAVFFAKDYY
-639 EMIDNLPELSK
+639 EMIENLPKLSK
-650 MLVAKNPDLILFVDS
+650 MLVAQNSDLIIFVDS
-665 FQSGPPVFSDI
+665 FQTGPPVFSDI

-687 LRALGSELELII
+687 LRAIGSELELII
-699 NNAPDVSHTK
+699 NDAPDVSHTK
-709 SLDGYSNTNIEFE
+709 SLAGYSNTNIEFE
-722 FNSSNISLSGKNTEL
+722 FNSSNVSLSGKNTEL
-737 LVDELYAENNG
+737 LVNELYAENNG

-757 NKELPI
+757 NKEIPI
-763 RVKGIRSSSD
+763 RIKGIKDSSD
-773 IIGDTNY
+773 ITGDTGY
-780 LSIPSQNGIDFIG
+780 LSIPAQDEIDFIG
-793 NYGEARINKTSSYVT
+793 NYGKASINKTSSYVT
-808 RRNSQRVNHVEGW
+808 RRNSQRVNQVEGW

-828 HRTELYL
+828 HKTEQYL
-835 EENFKEFERR
+835 EEKFNEFENN

-852 LVGGEA
+852 IVGGEA
-858 NSRGESQSQ
+858 ESRGQSQSQ
-867 IFSSAIIYI
+867 IYSSAIIYL
-876 LLITIGL
+876 LLITFGL
-883 VFALNSFRQTAV
+883 VFALNSFKQTLL

-901 FSIGLSFLGLKIG
+901 FSIGLSFLGLKLG

-921 GTIGAL
+921 GTVGAL

-949 QIAMKKADLIE
+949 QVSMTKAELIE

-975 TLGGFMPLI
+975 TLGGFLPLI
-984 FASIFFRPLAWGMS
+984 FANIFFRPLAWAMS

-1010 YIPAMFIWLNKIK
+1010 YIPAMFILMKKIK
-1023 D
+1023 T

>member
-1 MIKFITI
+1 MKFINI

-25 SGISSVSTLPIQENP
+25 SGISSISTLPIQENP

-64 IVDNL
+64 VVDNL

-76 VEIDIEDLESIITQG
+76 VELDIEDLSSVITQG
-91 FSETIVELQQSVPP
+91 FSETLVELQQNVPP
-105 ALIEEV
+105 LLIEEV

-122 EKPIGTTMLLER
+122 ETPDGVTMLLER

-150 EGDEPIIMMSRLAQ
+150 EGNTPIIMMSRLAQ
-164 QLQKK
+164 QLQKR

-206 DISSAI
+206 EISTAI
-212 RSYDNKKPIGVAS
+212 KSYDNKKPVGVVS
-225 DDYSE
+225 DEYSE

-239 TSPQKIGEIPVK
+239 TTPQKIGEIPVK

-272 NPIEDIFLYNGRRV
+272 NPIEDIFLYNGKRV
-286 ISVSATGSFAQR
+286 LSVSATGSFSQR
-298 VYDYVKNA
+298 VFEYVENVDD
-306 EEQVDDMRQSL
+306 QVDKMRLTL
-317 PEEFHIEQIY
+317 PEEFQIERIY

-336 FGELIKSFSLASF
+336 FGELIKSFALATF

-357 FLGVRPG
+357 FLGIRPG

-419 SLGLPIKE
+419 SIGLSIRE

-434 NISTPLLAATATT
+434 HISTPLLAATATT

-455 TGEGSSTEFVG
+455 TGEGSSIEFVG
-466 GLALTVIMSI
+466 GMALTVIMSI
-476 ISSLL
+476 ISSLV

-487 PVLMSYMERIPFF
+487 PVLMSYMERIPYF
-500 ANINVHEEGYKNEK
+500 ANINVHEEGYKNQK
-514 ILKKYRQFL
+514 ILKKYRKFL
-523 TWAFDVPRRALLIS
+523 TWAFDVPRRAILIS
-537 ISLPVLGFLLFGS
+537 ISLPLLGFLIFGS

-556 PTNDRDM
+556 PANDRDM
-563 FRIHLELPTNSSS
+563 FRIHIELPTNSSS
-576 IKTLERVKLLRQQV
+576 TKTLEKVQEIRNQV
-590 IDSNLIELDRDYW
+590 IDSNLIELDKDYW

-611 VLMNIVGGEEKTG
+611 VLMNIVGGEEKNG
-624 SNNHAQAVFFAKDYY
+624 GNNHAQAVFFAKDYY
-639 EMIDNLPELSK
+639 EMIENLPKLSK
-650 MLVAKNPDLILFVDS
+650 MLVAQNSDLIIFVDS
-665 FQSGPPVFSDI
+665 FQTGPPVFSDI

-687 LRALGSELELII
+687 LRAIGSELELII
-699 NNAPDVSHTK
+699 NDAPDVSHTK
-709 SLDGYSNTNIEFE
+709 SLAGYSNTNIEFE
-722 FNSSNISLSGKNTEL
+722 FNSSNVSLSGKNTEL
-737 LVDELYAENNG
+737 LVNELYAENNG
-748 IIVSSMLDS
+748 IVVSSMLDS
-757 NKELPI
+757 NKEIPI
-763 RVKGIRSSSD
+763 RVKGIRESSD
-773 IIGDTNY
+773 IIGNTGY
-780 LSIPSQNGIDFIG
+780 LSIPAKDGIDFIG
-793 NYGEARINKTSSYVT
+793 NYGQATINKTSSYVT
-808 RRNSQRVNHVEGW
+808 RRNSQRVNQVEGW

-828 HRTELYL
+828 HKTEKYL
-835 EENFKEFERR
+835 EEKFNEFESN

-852 LVGGEA
+852 IVGGEA
-858 NSRGESQSQ
+858 ESRGQSQSQ
-867 IFSSAIIYI
+867 IYSSAIIYL
-876 LLITIGL
+876 LLITFGL
-883 VFALNSFRQTAV
+883 VFALNSFRQTLL

-901 FSIGLSFLGLKIG
+901 FSIGLSFLGLKLG

-921 GTIGAL
+921 GTVGAL

-949 QIAMKKADLIE
+949 QVSMTKSDLIE

-975 TLGGFMPLI
+975 TLGGFLPLI
-984 FASIFFRPLAWGMS
+984 FANIFFRPLAWAMS

-1010 YIPAMFIWLNKIK
+1010 YIPAMFILLKKIK
-1023 D
+1023 T

>member
-1 MIKFITI
+1 MKFISI

-25 SGISSVSTLPIQENP
+25 SGISSVFTLPIQENP

-64 IVDNL
+64 VVDNL

-76 VEIDIEDLESIITQG
+76 VELDIEDLSSVITQG
-91 FSETIVELQQSVPP
+91 FSETVVELRQSVPP

-122 EKPIGTTMLLER
+122 EMPDETTMLLER

-150 EGDEPIIMMSRLAQ
+150 EGSEPIIMMSRLAQ

-206 DISSAI
+206 EISLAI
-212 RSYDNKKPIGVAS
+212 RSYDNKKPIGVVS
-225 DDYSE
+225 DEYSE

-286 ISVSATGSFAQR
+286 ISVSATGSFSQR
-298 VYDYVKNA
+298 VFEYVENVDD
-306 EEQVDDMRQSL
+306 QVDDMRQTL
-317 PEEFHIEQIY
+317 PEEFQIERIY

-357 FLGVRPG
+357 FLGIRPG

-419 SLGLPIKE
+419 SIGLSIRE

-434 NISTPLLAATATT
+434 HISTPLAAATATT

-455 TGEGSSTEFVG
+455 TGEGSSIEFVG
-466 GLALTVIMSI
+466 GMALTVIMSI

-487 PVLMSYMERIPFF
+487 PVLMSYMERIPYF

-514 ILKKYRQFL
+514 ILKKYREFL
-523 TWAFDVPRRALLIS
+523 TWAFDVPRRAILIS
-537 ISLPVLGFLLFGS
+537 ISLPMLGFLLFGT

-556 PTNDRDM
+556 PANDRDM
-563 FRIHLELPTNSSS
+563 FRIHIELPTNSSS
-576 IKTLERVKLLRQQV
+576 TKTLERVQELRQQI

-611 VLMNIVGGEEKTG
+611 VLMNIVGGEEKNG
-624 SNNHAQAVFFAKDYY
+624 ANNHAQAVLFAKDYF

-650 MLVAKNPDLILFVDS
+650 MLVAKNSDLIIFVDS

-687 LRALGSELELII
+687 LRAIGSELELII
-699 NNAPDVSHTK
+699 NDAPDVSHTK
-709 SLDGYSNTNIEFE
+709 SLAGYSNTNIEFE
-722 FNSSNISLSGKNTEL
+722 FNSSNVSLSGKNTEL
-737 LVDELYAENNG
+737 LVNELYAENNG

-757 NKELPI
+757 NKEIPI
-763 RVKGIRSSSD
+763 RVKGLRESSD
-773 IIGDTNY
+773 IIGDTSY
-780 LSIPSQNGIDFIG
+780 LSIPTQNGIDFIG
-793 NYGEARINKTSSYVT
+793 NYGEATINKTTSYVT
-808 RRNSQRVNHVEGW
+808 RRNSQRVNQVEGW

-828 HRTELYL
+828 HKTEQYL
-835 EENFKEFERR
+835 EEKFNEFERN

-852 LVGGEA
+852 IVGGEA
-858 NSRGESQSQ
+858 ESRGQSQSQ
-867 IFSSAIIYI
+867 IYSSAIIYI

-883 VFALNSFRQTAV
+883 VFALNSFRQTAI

-901 FSIGLSFLGLKIG
+901 FSVGLSFLGLKVG

-921 GTIGAL
+921 GTVGAL

-949 QIAMKKADLIE
+949 QIAMTKADLIE

-975 TLGGFMPLI
+975 TLGGFLPLI
-984 FASIFFRPLAWGMS
+984 FANIFFRPLAWGMS

-1010 YIPAMFIWLNKIK
+1010 YIPAMFILLKKIK
-1023 D
+1023 T

>member
-1 MIKFITI
+1 MKFINI
-8 FLDRPRILFL
+8 FLERPRILFL

-25 SGISSVSTLPIQENP
+25 SGISSISTLPIQENP

-64 IVDNL
+64 VVDNL

-76 VEIDIEDLESIITQG
+76 VELDIEDLSSVITQG

-122 EKPIGTTMLLER
+122 ETPDGVTMLLER

-150 EGDEPIIMMSRLAQ
+150 EGNAPIIMMSRLAQ

-206 DISSAI
+206 EISSAI
-212 RSYDNKKPIGVAS
+212 KSYDNKKPVGVVS
-225 DDYSE
+225 DKYSE

-272 NPIEDIFLYNGRRV
+272 SPIEDIFLYNGRRV
-286 ISVSATGSFAQR
+286 LSVSATGSFSQR
-298 VYDYVKNA
+298 VFEYVENVDN
-306 EEQVDDMRQSL
+306 QVDKMRLTL
-317 PEEFHIEQIY
+317 PEEFQIERIY
-327 DESIYVSSK
+327 DESTYVSSK
-336 FGELIKSFSLASF
+336 FGELIKSFALATF

-357 FLGVRPG
+357 FLGIRPG
-364 IIVTAILPFSV
+364 IIVTAILPLSV

-385 DLPLHQTSITGIIIA
+385 DLPLHQTSITGVIIA

-419 SLGLPIKE
+419 SNGFSIKE

-434 NISTPLLAATATT
+434 HISTPLIAATATT

-455 TGEGSSTEFVG
+455 TGEGSSIEFVG
-466 GLALTVIMSI
+466 GMALTVIMSI

-487 PVLMSYMERIPFF
+487 PVLMSYMERIPYF
-500 ANINVHEEGYKNEK
+500 ANINVHEEGYKNQK
-514 ILKKYRQFL
+514 ILKKYRKFL
-523 TWAFDVPRRALLIS
+523 TWAFDIPRRAILIS
-537 ISLPVLGFLLFGS
+537 ISLPLLGFLIFTS

-556 PTNDRDM
+556 PANDRDM
-563 FRIHLELPTNSSS
+563 FRIHIELPTNSSS
-576 IKTLERVKLLRQQV
+576 TKTLERVQEIRQQV

-611 VLMNIVGGEEKTG
+611 VLMNIVGGEEKNG
-624 SNNHAQAVFFAKDYY
+624 GNNHAQAVFFAKDYY
-639 EMIDNLPELSK
+639 EMIENLPKLSK
-650 MLVAKNPDLILFVDS
+650 MLVAQNSDLIIFVDS
-665 FQSGPPVFSDI
+665 FQTGPPVFSDI

-687 LRALGSELELII
+687 LRAIGSELELII
-699 NNAPDVSHTK
+699 NDAPDVSHTK
-709 SLDGYSNTNIEFE
+709 SLAGYSNTNIEFE
-722 FNSSNISLSGKNTEL
+722 FNSSNVSLSGKNTEL
-737 LVDELYAENNG
+737 LVNELYAENNG

-757 NKELPI
+757 NKEIPI
-763 RVKGIRSSSD
+763 RIKGIRESSD
-773 IIGDTNY
+773 ITGDAGY
-780 LSIPSQNGIDFIG
+780 LSIPTQDGIDFIG
-793 NYGEARINKTSSYVT
+793 NYGQASINKTSSYVT
-808 RRNSQRVNHVEGW
+808 RRNSQRVNQVEGW

-828 HRTELYL
+828 HKTEQYL
-835 EENFKEFERR
+835 EEKFNEFESN

-852 LVGGEA
+852 IVGGEA
-858 NSRGESQSQ
+858 ESRGQSQSQ
-867 IFSSAIIYI
+867 IYSSAIIYL
-876 LLITIGL
+876 LLITFGL
-883 VFALNSFRQTAV
+883 VFALNSFKQTLL

-901 FSIGLSFLGLKIG
+901 FSIGLSFLGLKLG

-921 GTIGAL
+921 GTVGAL

-949 QIAMKKADLIE
+949 QVSMTKAELIE

-975 TLGGFMPLI
+975 TLGGFLPLI
-984 FASIFFRPLAWGMS
+984 FANIFFRPLAWAMS

-1010 YIPAMFIWLNKIK
+1010 YIPAMFILMKKIK
-1023 D
+1023 T

>member
-1 MIKFITI
+1 MKFINI

-25 SGISSVSTLPIQENP
+25 SGISSISTLPIQENP

-64 IVDNL
+64 VVDNL

-76 VEIDIEDLESIITQG
+76 VELDIEDLSSVITQG
-91 FSETIVELQQSVPP
+91 FSETLVELQQNVPP
-105 ALIEEV
+105 LLIEEV

-122 EKPIGTTMLLER
+122 ETPDGVTMLLER

-150 EGDEPIIMMSRLAQ
+150 EGNTPIIMMSRLAQ
-164 QLQKK
+164 QLQKR

-206 DISSAI
+206 EISTAI
-212 RSYDNKKPIGVAS
+212 KSYDNKKPVGVVS
-225 DDYSE
+225 DEYSE

-239 TSPQKIGEIPVK
+239 TTPQKIGEIPVK

-272 NPIEDIFLYNGRRV
+272 NPIEDIFLYNGKRV
-286 ISVSATGSFAQR
+286 LSVSATGSFSQR
-298 VYDYVKNA
+298 VFEYVENVDD
-306 EEQVDDMRQSL
+306 QVDKMRLTL
-317 PEEFHIEQIY
+317 PEEFQIERIY

-336 FGELIKSFSLASF
+336 FGELIKSFALATF

-357 FLGVRPG
+357 FLGIRPG

-419 SLGLPIKE
+419 SIGLSIRE

-434 NISTPLLAATATT
+434 HISTPLLAATATT

-455 TGEGSSTEFVG
+455 TGEGSSIEFVG
-466 GLALTVIMSI
+466 GMALTVIMSI
-476 ISSLL
+476 ISSLV

-487 PVLMSYMERIPFF
+487 PVLMSYMERIPYF
-500 ANINVHEEGYKNEK
+500 ANINVHEEGYKNQK
-514 ILKKYRQFL
+514 ILKKYRKFL
-523 TWAFDVPRRALLIS
+523 TWAFDVPRRAILIS
-537 ISLPVLGFLLFGS
+537 ICLPLLGFLIFGS

-556 PTNDRDM
+556 PANDRDM
-563 FRIHLELPTNSSS
+563 FRIHIELPTNSSS
-576 IKTLERVKLLRQQV
+576 TKTLEKVQEIRNQV
-590 IDSNLIELDRDYW
+590 IDSNLIELDKDYW

-611 VLMNIVGGEEKTG
+611 VLMNIVGGEEKNG
-624 SNNHAQAVFFAKDYY
+624 GNNHAQAVFFAKDYY
-639 EMIDNLPELSK
+639 EMIENLPKLSK
-650 MLVAKNPDLILFVDS
+650 MLVAQNSDLIIFVDS
-665 FQSGPPVFSDI
+665 FQTGPPVFSDI

-687 LRALGSELELII
+687 LRAIGSELELII
-699 NNAPDVSHTK
+699 NDAPDVSHTK
-709 SLDGYSNTNIEFE
+709 SLAGYSNTNIEFE
-722 FNSSNISLSGKNTEL
+722 FNSSNVSLSGKNTEL
-737 LVDELYAENNG
+737 LVNELYAENNG
-748 IIVSSMLDS
+748 IVVSSMLDS
-757 NKELPI
+757 NKEIPI
-763 RVKGIRSSSD
+763 RVKGIRESSD
-773 IIGDTNY
+773 IIGNTGY
-780 LSIPSQNGIDFIG
+780 LSIPSKDGIDFIG
-793 NYGEARINKTSSYVT
+793 NYGQATINKTSSYVT
-808 RRNSQRVNHVEGW
+808 RRNSQRVNQVEGW

-828 HRTELYL
+828 HKTEQYL
-835 EENFKEFERR
+835 EEKFNEFESN

-852 LVGGEA
+852 IVGGEA
-858 NSRGESQSQ
+858 ESRGQSQSQ
-867 IFSSAIIYI
+867 IYSSAIIYL
-876 LLITIGL
+876 LLITFGL
-883 VFALNSFRQTAV
+883 VFALNSFRQTLL

-901 FSIGLSFLGLKIG
+901 FSIGLSFLGLKLG

-921 GTIGAL
+921 GTVGAL

-949 QIAMKKADLIE
+949 QVSMTKSDLIE

-975 TLGGFMPLI
+975 TLGGFLPLI
-984 FASIFFRPLAWGMS
+984 FANIFFRPLAWAMS

-1010 YIPAMFIWLNKIK
+1010 YIPAMFILLKKIK
-1023 D
+1023 T

>member
-1 MIKFITI
+1 MKFINI

-25 SGISSVSTLPIQENP
+25 SGISSISTLPIQENP

-64 IVDNL
+64 VVDNL

-76 VEIDIEDLESIITQG
+76 VELDIEDLSSVITQG
-91 FSETIVELQQSVPP
+91 FSETLVELQQNVPP
-105 ALIEEV
+105 SLIEEV

-122 EKPIGTTMLLER
+122 ETPDGVTMLLER

-150 EGDEPIIMMSRLAQ
+150 EGNTPIIMMSRLAQ
-164 QLQKK
+164 QLQKR

-206 DISSAI
+206 EISTAI
-212 RSYDNKKPIGVAS
+212 KSYDNKKPVGVVS
-225 DDYSE
+225 DEYSE

-239 TSPQKIGEIPVK
+239 TTPQKIGEIPVK

-272 NPIEDIFLYNGRRV
+272 NPIEDIFLYNGKRV
-286 ISVSATGSFAQR
+286 LSVSATGSFSQR
-298 VYDYVKNA
+298 VFEYVENVDD
-306 EEQVDDMRQSL
+306 QVDKMRLTL
-317 PEEFHIEQIY
+317 PEEFQIERIY

-336 FGELIKSFSLASF
+336 FGELIKSFALATF

-357 FLGVRPG
+357 FLGIRPG

-419 SLGLPIKE
+419 SIGLSIRE

-434 NISTPLLAATATT
+434 HISTPLLAATATT

-455 TGEGSSTEFVG
+455 TGEGSSIEFVG
-466 GLALTVIMSI
+466 GMALTVIMSI
-476 ISSLL
+476 ISSLV

-487 PVLMSYMERIPFF
+487 PVLMSYMERIPYF
-500 ANINVHEEGYKNEK
+500 ANINVHEEGYKNQK
-514 ILKKYRQFL
+514 ILKKYRKFL
-523 TWAFDVPRRALLIS
+523 TWAFDVPRRAILIS
-537 ISLPVLGFLLFGS
+537 ISLPLLGFLLFGS

-556 PTNDRDM
+556 PANDRDM
-563 FRIHLELPTNSSS
+563 FRIHIELPTNSSS
-576 IKTLERVKLLRQQV
+576 TKTLEKVQEIRNQV
-590 IDSNLIELDRDYW
+590 IDSNLIELDKDYW

-611 VLMNIVGGEEKTG
+611 VLMNIVGGEEKNG
-624 SNNHAQAVFFAKDYY
+624 GNNHAQAVFFAKDYY
-639 EMIDNLPELSK
+639 EMIENLPKLSK
-650 MLVAKNPDLILFVDS
+650 MLVAQNSDLIIFVDS
-665 FQSGPPVFSDI
+665 FQTGPPVFSDI

-687 LRALGSELELII
+687 LRAIGSELELII
-699 NNAPDVSHTK
+699 NDAPDVSHTK
-709 SLDGYSNTNIEFE
+709 SLAGYSNTNIEFE
-722 FNSSNISLSGKNTEL
+722 FNSSNVSLSGKNTEL
-737 LVDELYAENNG
+737 LVNELYAENNG
-748 IIVSSMLDS
+748 IVVSSMLDS
-757 NKELPI
+757 NKEIPI
-763 RVKGIRSSSD
+763 RVKGIRESSD
-773 IIGDTNY
+773 IIGNTGY
-780 LSIPSQNGIDFIG
+780 LSIPAKDGIDFIG
-793 NYGEARINKTSSYVT
+793 NYGQATINKTSSYVT
-808 RRNSQRVNHVEGW
+808 RRNSQRVNQVEGW

-828 HRTELYL
+828 HKTEQYL
-835 EENFKEFERR
+835 EEKFNEFESN

-852 LVGGEA
+852 IVGGEA
-858 NSRGESQSQ
+858 ESRGQSQSQ
-867 IFSSAIIYI
+867 IYSSAIIYL
-876 LLITIGL
+876 LLITFGL
-883 VFALNSFRQTAV
+883 VFALNSFRQTLL

-901 FSIGLSFLGLKIG
+901 FSIGLSFLGLKLG

-921 GTIGAL
+921 GTVGAL

-949 QIAMKKADLIE
+949 QVSMTKSDLIE

-975 TLGGFMPLI
+975 TLGGFLPLI
-984 FASIFFRPLAWGMS
+984 FANIFFRPLAWAMS

-1010 YIPAMFIWLNKIK
+1010 YIPAMFILLKKIK
-1023 D
+1023 T